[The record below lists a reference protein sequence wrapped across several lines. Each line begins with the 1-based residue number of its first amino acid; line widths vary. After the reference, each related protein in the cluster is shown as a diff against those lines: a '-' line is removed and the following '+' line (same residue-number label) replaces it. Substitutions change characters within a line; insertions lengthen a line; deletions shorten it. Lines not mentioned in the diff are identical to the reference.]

1 MPGDE
6 LTPGRSF
13 YVSKES
19 EATAGRGCIVPVG
32 GMLGGGSSI
41 NFMMYTRGSASDYD
55 DWNQEGWSYKDILPL
70 ARKVRSLLSRSS
82 KSSLM

>member
-70 ARKVRSLLSRSS
+70 ARKVRSLL
-82 KSSLM
+82 